1 MRAKL
6 SPVVVLGATGQLGR
20 ALIATLGERAVA
32 LNRARADLTRMAGVL
47 ELLDDIAP
55 AAVINAAAYTRVDD
69 AEKEES
75 LANRI
80 NGAAPACLAR
90 YCATRK
96 IPFVHVS
103 TDYVFSGAGHRPW
116 LETDSVAPINAY
128 GRSKLLGERG
138 VAAAGGD
145 SLIFRT
151 SWIYDGVGRNFLTT
165 MLRLGH
171 DHATL
176 DVVDDQVGAPTYAPS
191 LAGAVVRAIEHPSF
205 APGIYHL
212 CGSGTCSWFGFAK
225 AIFASARAR
234 GAALAVESLRPV
246 VSAEYPTVAPRP
258 LNSRLRTAKAETAF
272 GIAMPHWRDDLEV
285 CLDGMLGKPMR

>member
-1 MRAKL
+1 MRAEL

-20 ALIATLGERAVA
+20 ALVATFGDRAVA
-32 LNRARADLTRMAGVL
+32 LDRARADLTRLVGTL

-75 LANRI
+75 LANQI
-80 NGAAPACLAR
+80 NGAAPASLAR
-90 YCATRK
+90 HCATRK
-96 IPFVHVS
+96 IPFVHFS
-103 TDYVFSGAGHRPW
+103 TDYVFSCAGDQPW
-116 LETDSVAPINAY
+116 LETDSPAPINAY
-128 GRSKLLGERG
+128 GRSKLAGERG

-151 SWIYDGVGRNFLTT
+151 SWVYDGVGRNFLTT
-165 MLRLGH
+165 MLRLGR

-191 LAGAVVRAIEHPSF
+191 LAGAVARAIEQACF

-212 CGSGTCSWFGFAK
+212 CGAGTCSWFEFA
-225 AIFASARAR
+225 
-234 GAALAVESLRPV
+234 
-246 VSAEYPTVAPRP
+246 
-258 LNSRLRTAKAETAF
+258 
-272 GIAMPHWRDDLEV
+272 
-285 CLDGMLGKPMR
+285 